1 MCSKIGYIKR
11 AKSHHDDDD
20 DDVISQINVDLTTK

>member
-1 MCSKIGYIKR
+1 MMCSKTGYTKEIKM

-20 DDVISQINVDLTTK
+20 VINQIDVT